1 MGREAIFIS
10 TRSVVDLQKK
20 VCLFLT
26 VQPALQIISVWK
38 CLGTY
43 LEKKD
48 FNQFKSVTVI
58 SLWKNSFK
66 IIIKSIYCEVDLLFI
81 MRLI

>member
-26 VQPALQIISVWK
+26 VQPALQIH
-38 CLGTY
+38 LR
-43 LEKKD
+43 LEM
-48 FNQFKSVTVI
+48 SGH
-58 SLWKNSFK
+58 
-66 IIIKSIYCEVDLLFI
+66 LF
-81 MRLI
+81 RKERFQPVQVCYSNFFVEK